1 MDIPAQITLFGCDY
15 AVKVVQGADWK
26 DEETVGM
33 FYPYAKEIHVR
44 IGAPQSMEH
53 AYLHELTHAMLLAM
67 GRQKLYEDEIFV
79 DLLSGLLHQALTT
92 AK

>member
-1 MDIPAQITLFGCDY
+1 MDIPSRITLMGCDY
-15 AVKVVQGADWK
+15 TVRVISGSEWK

-44 IGAPQSMEH
+44 EGTQQAMEH

-79 DLLSGLLHQALTT
+79 DLLSGFLHQALTT